1 MAPAWC
7 ICPASGVR
15 AVPAWVGMCAAPACV
30 PYLSVRRACVF
41 LHVPV
46 SACAPLLP
54 GGVTRPAAAAPA
66 TQVALLND
74 GTLLLIWTGMHSR
87 RLRRVGHPRDGE
99 TPLASRLPGRSSEL
113 AAAASG
119 AAASPS

>member
-1 MAPAWC
+1 M
-7 ICPASGVR
+7 
-15 AVPAWVGMCAAPACV
+15 
-30 PYLSVRRACVF
+30 
-41 LHVPV
+41 
-46 SACAPLLP
+46 
-54 GGVTRPAAAAPA
+54 
-66 TQVALLND
+66 ALLND